1 MYRSLSVDTPN
12 NTFLF
17 LSITHS
23 SECDYYNTLIV
34 CGKENRLNL
43 VKKLDYYWILMVK
56 NLDSVSLKIDHQPE
70 MVIWIFMNLKIFISK
85 SIDLFLDNEYN

>member
-1 MYRSLSVDTPN
+1 MYRSHSEDTPN

-56 NLDSVSLKIDHQPE
+56 KLDSNSLKIDHQPE
-70 MVIWIFMNLKIFISK
+70 NGNMDFYEFENIYIKN
-85 SIDLFLDNEYN
+85 Y

>member
-1 MYRSLSVDTPN
+1 MYRSLSEDTPN

>member
-1 MYRSLSVDTPN
+1 MYRSLSEDTPN

-43 VKKLDYYWILMVK
+43 VKKLDYNWILMVK
-56 NLDSVSLKIDHQPE
+56 KLDSVSLKIDHQPE
-70 MVIWIFMNLKIFISK
+70 YGNMDFYEFENIYIKN
-85 SIDLFLDNEYN
+85 Y

>member
-43 VKKLDYYWILMVK
+43 VKKLDYYWILIVK

-70 MVIWIFMNLKIFISK
+70 YGNMDFYEFENIYIKN
-85 SIDLFLDNEYN
+85 Y

>member
-1 MYRSLSVDTPN
+1 MYRSLSEDTPN

-23 SECDYYNTLIV
+23 KECDYYNTLIV

-43 VKKLDYYWILMVK
+43 VKKLD
-56 NLDSVSLKIDHQPE
+56 
-70 MVIWIFMNLKIFISK
+70 
-85 SIDLFLDNEYN
+85 

>member
-56 NLDSVSLKIDHQPE
+56 KLDSVSLKIDHQPE
-70 MVIWIFMNLKIFISK
+70 YGNMDFYEFENIYIKNYWLISWQWV
-85 SIDLFLDNEYN
+85 

>member
-12 NTFLF
+12 NTFIF

-34 CGKENRLNL
+34 CCKENRLNL
-43 VKKLDYYWILMVK
+43 VKNLDYSWILMVK
-56 NLDSVSLKIDHQPE
+56 KLDSVSLKIDHQPE
-70 MVIWIFMNLKIFISK
+70 YGNMDFMNLKIFISK
-85 SIDLFLDNEYN
+85 TIDLFLDNEYN

>member
-1 MYRSLSVDTPN
+1 MYRSLSEDTPN

-43 VKKLDYYWILMVK
+43 VKKLDYYWILIVK

-70 MVIWIFMNLKIFISK
+70 YGNMDFYEFENIYIKN
-85 SIDLFLDNEYN
+85 Y

>member
-17 LSITHS
+17 LSNTHS

-34 CGKENRLNL
+34 YGKENRLNL

-56 NLDSVSLKIDHQPE
+56 KLDSVSLKIDHQPE
-70 MVIWIFMNLKIFISK
+70 
-85 SIDLFLDNEYN
+85 

>member
-43 VKKLDYYWILMVK
+43 VKKLDYY
-56 NLDSVSLKIDHQPE
+56 
-70 MVIWIFMNLKIFISK
+70 
-85 SIDLFLDNEYN
+85 

>member
-56 NLDSVSLKIDHQPE
+56 KLDSVSLKIDHQPE

>member
-1 MYRSLSVDTPN
+1 MYRSLSEDTPN

-56 NLDSVSLKIDHQPE
+56 KLDSVSLKIDHQPE
-70 MVIWIFMNLKIFISK
+70 YGNMDFYEFENI
-85 SIDLFLDNEYN
+85 YNKNY